1 MLFRSCFPGYLYY
14 NGYIPANRINV
25 PTGVNGIPQNYAPAT
40 QPINPIPASG
50 IVANANFND
59 NNNVTV
65 PLKNG
70 QSQLVAFDNG
80 LHPWRNQVIPGPW
93 LTSITASLY
102 KNVPITETV
111 NLRLSLDTFNAL
123 NQPGLNLPGGDGIL
137 SLRTSAQG
145 ARTMQYTAR
154 FTW

>member
-1 MLFRSCFPGYLYY
+1 MNISLQENMKTFVDEQVQCGGYGSAGEDIRDLV
-14 NGYIPANRINV
+14 RR
-25 PTGVNGIPQNYAPAT
+25 
-40 QPINPIPASG
+40 
-50 IVANANFND
+50 
-59 NNNVTV
+59 
-65 PLKNG
+65 G
-70 QSQLVAFDNG
+70 QKCRAEAQLEQLLVAGFDG
-80 LHPWRNQVIPGPW
+80 
-93 LTSITASLY
+93 